1 MNTADI
7 SRAPMAV
14 LLIISEATSVG
25 GLETAMAKS
34 FKRRWV
40 ADQNLGIAKH
50 RY

>member
-7 SRAPMAV
+7 FRAPIAV
-14 LLIISEATSVG
+14 LLIIAEAKSVG

-34 FKRRWV
+34 FRRRLV
-40 ADQNLGIAKH
+40 ADQNLSIAKH